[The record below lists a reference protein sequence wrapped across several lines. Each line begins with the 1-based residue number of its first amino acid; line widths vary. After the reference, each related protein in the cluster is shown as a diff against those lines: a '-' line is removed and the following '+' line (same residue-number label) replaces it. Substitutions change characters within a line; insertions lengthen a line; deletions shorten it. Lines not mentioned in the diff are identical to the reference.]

1 MLAIFLVEQR
11 VKWGVAK
18 ETEFDNENDG
28 NYDEEEN
35 EANQAG
41 AECYH

>member
-1 MLAIFLVEQR
+1 M
-11 VKWGVAK
+11 KWGVAK
-18 ETEFDNENDG
+18 ETEFDNENYG
-28 NYDEEEN
+28 NYDEEKN